1 MNDYKARAQ
10 EDLKIAGAMKY
21 EFWQG
26 RALRKIIKG
35 YEFLIFIDRCGYSGV
50 CMRPE
55 ASTHQKDYILIGKI
69 DQLCR
74 YDSRHANVMN
84 DLALNHGWRIPP
96 ISVKS
101 GYNDGLILWA
111 GCWLA
116 GDNHTESFEF
126 HKFQEFD
133 DSDFYYFTK
142 LYDAGNFFVGPK
154 TPSRRSSITE
164 LKFYAI

>member
-101 GYNDGLILWA
+101 GYNDGLHTMGWT
-111 GCWLA
+111 LA
-116 GDNHTESFEF
+116 GRLMVTPNHSNSINFRNLMIPI
-126 HKFQEFD
+126 
-133 DSDFYYFTK
+133 FTI
-142 LYDAGNFFVGPK
+142 LPSYMMPVGFFCRSQI
-154 TPSRRSSITE
+154 SRTQVIDH
-164 LKFYAI
+164 